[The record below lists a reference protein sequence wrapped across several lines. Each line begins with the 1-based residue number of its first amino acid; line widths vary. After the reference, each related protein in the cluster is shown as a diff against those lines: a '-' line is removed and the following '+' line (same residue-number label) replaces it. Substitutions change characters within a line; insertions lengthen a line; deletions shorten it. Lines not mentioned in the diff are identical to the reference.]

1 MSQNPLYIIAGVIA
15 LILLGYLFMA
25 LARPEKF

>member
-1 MSQNPLYIIAGVIA
+1 MNISIFVGLIVSIA
-15 LILLGYLFMA
+15 LLGYLCYA

>member
-1 MSQNPLYIIAGVIA
+1 VSQNPLYIIAGVIA